1 MASLLETIRN
11 GIMTS
16 IHGRRLGLTQAEMI
30 TGPKSMQLQVEDLT
44 TVATTVA
51 GYGYSRVIATG
62 SSQGPVQYTLPAP
75 IPGVQTTLMINSTS
89 TGSYQFL
96 STAAGA
102 SIKAASDATTKAL
115 VNLIGQ
121 GGSVTLVGV
130 TTSIWQVIA
139 YTSTGGVTY
148 TTST

>member
-1 MASLLETIRN
+1 MAFLLETIRS
-11 GIMTS
+11 S
-16 IHGRRLGLTQAEMI
+16 ILTTIFGRRLGLTPAEYLA
-30 TGPKSMQLQVEDLT
+30 GFKSIQTAIQDLT
-44 TVATTVA
+44 TVATTVN
-51 GYGYSRVIATG
+51 GYGTSRVIATG

-75 IPGVQTTLMINSTS
+75 VPGVDTTLILNTTS

-102 SIKAASDATTKAL
+102 SILAGSDGTTKAL

-121 GGSVTLVGV
+121 GGTVTLRGM
-130 TTSIWQVIA
+130 TTAIWAVISQV
-139 YTSTGGVTY
+139 STGGVTF